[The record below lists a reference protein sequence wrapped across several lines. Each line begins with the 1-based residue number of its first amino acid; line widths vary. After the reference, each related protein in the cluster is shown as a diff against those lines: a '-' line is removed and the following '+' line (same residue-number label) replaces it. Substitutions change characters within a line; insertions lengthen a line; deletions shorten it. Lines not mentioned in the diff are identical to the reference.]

1 MRRTVFKSKIHRAR
15 VTQADL
21 DYEGSVTIDAALMEA
36 ANVAEVPGPERRE
49 SPPARDDVHAEQREH
64 LYTRSITCRG
74 HRRSDGLWDI
84 EGQLVD
90 ARTYPATV
98 GEGRRVSPGEPIHD
112 LRVKITVDDDYVIR
126 AATAEMQAW
135 PFASCVEASAFY
147 SRLVGLRLASGFAA
161 AVRERFG
168 GPAGCSHLNELLSP
182 MATAAFQ
189 TIAGAR
195 RDRGGP
201 PSPDELGALLNSC
214 HTLRE
219 GGEVDRQVRRALRD
233 HEAGRATGPSDA
245 LAELGVKRLPA

>member
-1 MRRTVFKSKIHRAR
+1 MS
-15 VTQADL
+15 
-21 DYEGSVTIDAALMEA
+21 
-36 ANVAEVPGPERRE
+36 
-49 SPPARDDVHAEQREH
+49 AEQRQH
-64 LYTRSITCRG
+64 LYTRTITCHG
-74 HRRSDGLWDI
+74 HRRSDGMWDV

-90 ARTYPATV
+90 TRTYAAVV

-126 AATAEMQAW
+126 AASAVMEAW
-135 PFASCVEASAFY
+135 PFASCVDVSAFY
-147 SRLVGLRLASGFAA
+147 SRLVGLRLATGFAA

-201 PSPDELGALLNSC
+201 PSTDELGALLNSC

-219 GGEVDRQVRRALRD
+219 GGEVVRQVRRALRD
-233 HEAGRATGPSDA
+233 HDADGVRGGPGARAPS
-245 LAELGVKRLPA
+245 RSTW